1 MPDTNKIDIFG
12 KYSVRFGN
20 GQLRT
25 LDGRCLLHNYLRD
38 KLNRAS
44 VVSYQREEG
53 AWYDIFVSGSKFP
66 GVYATSETAAIDMH
80 LAERTDAGIERSTV
94 CAVLSQYN
102 NGYETIT
109 LSA

>member
-1 MPDTNKIDIFG
+1 MPDANKIDIYG

-44 VVSYQREEG
+44 VVSYQRDEG

-66 GVYATSETAAIDMH
+66 GVYATSEAAAIDMH
-80 LAERTDAGIERSTV
+80 LAERIDADIERNTV
-94 CAVLSQYN
+94 SAVLSQYN
-102 NGYETIT
+102 NGYEAIT